1 MDRTRPTGESVD
13 ATLAGRT
20 VDEHESGMDPVRADN
35 GVTTMPATAP
45 AASAT
50 EAAPG
55 RRLAGVYGE
64 WATHGEPAR
73 HTARGLTRATATASR
88 RTLALAGGVIG
99 VLLWLVLYPAL
110 FVLLDS
116 LRVDGSLSLANY
128 TRFLQSRAELGAL
141 WNSVWIS
148 AGSVLLSALIGVP
161 LAFLFERRD
170 FPGRRL
176 LGALAALPVSLP
188 PLVGVIAFLFLYG
201 ETGFLTRG
209 VQLLLGLESAPWRLN
224 GAWAI
229 LLVHAYS
236 MYVYFYLFTAAGLA
250 RLDPAHAEA
259 AAALGASR
267 WMILRRIT
275 LPMLAPAIGGA
286 ALLVFMTSMGSF
298 SAPYVFGGGF
308 RVLTT
313 QIFAS
318 KLNGELGMVAV
329 ETVILAASSML
340 FLALL
345 QRYEARRA
353 YTGAMKGT
361 AAAGLEAREAA
372 TGDVA
377 RGRHV
382 GIRWTLAA
390 TAVVVFL
397 LLPHVTVLLVS
408 LVPEGTWTTEL
419 FPPEYTLRN
428 YQALATRPELLTPVL
443 NSLRMATLATV
454 ANVVLA
460 FVAAYLLARRRFPGR
475 GLLGALVVLPW
486 ALPGTVL
493 AIALA
498 TTFSADQP
506 WAGRFVL
513 VGTAAILPLAYFIRN
528 IPLVTRAALTSFR
541 QFDPALEEA
550 AASLGASWTL
560 TMRRIALPLVLPG
573 LMAGALLAFVTALG
587 EFVASIL
594 LYTHR
599 TRPISIEILAQLRAF
614 DFGAA
619 AAYAVLLIVLMAGVF
634 FAGYGRVGDNRGAP

>member
-1 MDRTRPTGESVD
+1 MKSDTSPAGQ
-13 ATLAGRT
+13 AGAGRPGL
-20 VDEHESGMDPVRADN
+20 EERRSGGVAVADAAPGPGGAGGSTPVRAART
-35 GVTTMPATAP
+35 G
-45 AASAT
+45 
-50 EAAPG
+50 G
-55 RRLAGVYGE
+55 RARALRDRRVLLLAV
-64 WATHGEPAR
+64 P
-73 HTARGLTRATATASR
+73 
-88 RTLALAGGVIG
+88 VIG
-99 VLLWLVLYPAL
+99 LLLWLVLYPNL

-116 LRVDGSLSLANY
+116 IRVDGAFSAANY
-128 TRFLQSRAELGAL
+128 TRFLGSGSELGAL

-148 AGSVLLSALIGVP
+148 MGSVLLSALIGVP
-161 LAFLFERRD
+161 LAFLFARRE

-201 ETGFLTRG
+201 ESGFITREA
-209 VQLLLGLESAPWRLN
+209 QLVLGLDAPPWRLN

-229 LLVHAYS
+229 LLVHAYT

-250 RLDPAHAEA
+250 RLDAAHAEA

-267 WMILRRIT
+267 WTTLRRVT

-313 QIFAS
+313 QVFAS
-318 KLNGELGMVAV
+318 KLNGELGMAAV
-329 ETVILAASSML
+329 ETVVLAVASML

-353 YTGAMKGT
+353 YTGAGKGAAPARPRPT
-361 AAAGLEAREAA
+361 GDATRGRIAGLGWALAAGA
-372 TGDVA
+372 
-377 RGRHV
+377 
-382 GIRWTLAA
+382 I
-390 TAVVVFL
+390 VVFL
-397 LLPHVTVLLVS
+397 LLPHATVLLVS
-408 LVPEGTWTTEL
+408 FVPEGTWTTEL
-419 FPPEYTLRN
+419 FPPVYALEN
-428 YQALATRPELLTPVL
+428 YRALFTRPELLTPVV
-443 NSLRMATLATV
+443 NSLRMATAAT
-454 ANVVLA
+454 AMNVVLA
-460 FVAAYLLARRRFPGR
+460 FVAAYLLVRKPFPGR
-475 GLLGALVVLPW
+475 GLLGTLVVLPW

-528 IPLVTRAALTSFR
+528 IPLVTRAALSSFR

-550 AASLGASWTL
+550 AASLGASWAH

-573 LMAGALLAFVTALG
+573 LLAGALLAFVTALG

-599 TRPISIEILAQLRAF
+599 TRPISIEILSQLRAY

-619 AAYAVLLIVLMAGVF
+619 AAYAVLLIALMAAVF
-634 FAGYGRVGDNRGAP
+634 FMGNRGVADE

>member
-1 MDRTRPTGESVD
+1 MKGSAVERESGAAARAPDAAAAVRPTAPPG
-13 ATLAGRT
+13 
-20 VDEHESGMDPVRADN
+20 
-35 GVTTMPATAP
+35 P
-45 AASAT
+45 AA
-50 EAAPG
+50 
-55 RRLAGVYGE
+55 RR
-64 WATHGEPAR
+64 PAR
-73 HTARGLTRATATASR
+73 PVLGVGSR
-88 RTLALAGGVIG
+88 RTLALAVPVVGL
-99 VLLWLVLYPAL
+99 LLWLVLYPNL
-110 FVLLDS
+110 FVLADS
-116 LRVDGSLSLANY
+116 LRVEGTLSLGNY
-128 TRFLQSRAELGAL
+128 ARFLGSRSHLGAL

-148 AGSVLLSALIGVP
+148 AGSVILSALVGVP
-161 LAFLFERRD
+161 LAFLFTRRE

-201 ETGFLTRG
+201 ESGFLTRG
-209 VQLLLGLESAPWRLN
+209 VQSLLGLDAPPWRLN

-229 LLVHAYS
+229 LLVHAYT

-250 RLDPAHAEA
+250 RLDGAHAEA

-267 WMILRRIT
+267 ATILRRVT

-318 KLNGELGMVAV
+318 KLNGELAMAAV
-329 ETVILAASSML
+329 ETVILATASML

-353 YTGAMKGT
+353 YTGTMKGAGPAAGGVPGRGSGPD
-361 AAAGLEAREAA
+361 AAAAA
-372 TGDVA
+372 SGATR
-377 RGRHV
+377 RGGAGR
-382 GIRWTLAA
+382 TLAA
-390 TAVVVFL
+390 AAVVVFL
-397 LLPHVTVLLVS
+397 LLPHATVLLVS
-408 LVPEGTWTTEL
+408 FVPEGTWTTEP
-419 FPPEYTLRN
+419 FPPAYALEN
-428 YQALATRPELLTPVL
+428 YRALFTRPERLTPVL
-443 NSLRMATLATV
+443 NSLRMATVATL

-460 FVAAYLLARRRFPGR
+460 FLAAYLLARRRFPGR

-528 IPLVTRAALTSFR
+528 IPLVTRAALSSFR

-550 AASLGASWTL
+550 AASLGASWAR

-573 LMAGALLAFVTALG
+573 LTAGALLAFVTALG

-599 TRPISIEILAQLRAF
+599 TRPISIEILSQLRAF

-619 AAYAVLLIVLMAGVF
+619 AAYGVLLIALMAAVF
-634 FAGYGRVGDNRGAP
+634 VIGSGDARRGGR